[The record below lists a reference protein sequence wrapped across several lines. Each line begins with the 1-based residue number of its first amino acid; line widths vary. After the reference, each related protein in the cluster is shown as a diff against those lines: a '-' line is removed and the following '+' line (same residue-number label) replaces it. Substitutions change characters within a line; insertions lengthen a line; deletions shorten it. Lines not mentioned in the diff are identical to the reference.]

1 MQADSL
7 LTEPPGKPEK
17 YTRQHQSTLGVT
29 EECTSSKKK
38 KKKKERK
45 LRAEKLMLL
54 NYAVGEGSKEYLGL
68 QGAQTS
74 QSRKKSVLNTHWKD

>member
-29 EECTSSKKK
+29 EECTSI
-38 KKKKERK
+38 KKKERK
-45 LRAEKLMLL
+45 
-54 NYAVGEGSKEYLGL
+54 KERKE
-68 QGAQTS
+68 
-74 QSRKKSVLNTHWKD
+74 RKKRKEKKRWNHPIRIGERKIILKIRIA

>member
-38 KKKKERK
+38 KERKKEKKERK
-45 LRAEKLMLL
+45 EKKRW
-54 NYAVGEGSKEYLGL
+54 NHPIRIGE
-68 QGAQTS
+68 
-74 QSRKKSVLNTHWKD
+74 RKIILKIRLA